1 VRGLTSQKKKKKKR
15 RRRIGRNVGT
25 RWRLKEKYMKKKEAL
40 VHEIK
45 EEESQRKG

>member
-1 VRGLTSQKKKKKKR
+1 VRGLTCQKKKKKKK
-15 RRRIGRNVGT
+15 RNVGT